1 MGTAHEL
8 KGLTRLSVSV
18 ERVVGVRYMDERC
31 RVEAEQVEGEEGED
45 KNGYLV
51 SNNHQRHQV
60 ATCKGTL
67 RHSRW
72 RRWTSN

>member
-18 ERVVGVRYMDERC
+18 ERVVGVKHMDERC
-31 RVEAEQVEGEEGED
+31 RIEAEQVEGEEGED
-45 KNGYLV
+45 RNGNVV

-60 ATCKGTL
+60 NPCESTL
-67 RHSRW
+67 RH
-72 RRWTSN
+72 